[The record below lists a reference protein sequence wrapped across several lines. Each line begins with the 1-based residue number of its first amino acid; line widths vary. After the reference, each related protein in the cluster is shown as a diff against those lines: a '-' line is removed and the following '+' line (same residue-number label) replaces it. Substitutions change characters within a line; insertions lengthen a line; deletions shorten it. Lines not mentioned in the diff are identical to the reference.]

1 MGKSKKKAAKKAKE
15 QQERLLREQQEQMN
29 RQAVESAR
37 ANQFKDNALAAE
49 QEEADGNQ
57 SGLGT
62 TMLTSAEGITLADN
76 QKKRKSLLGG

>member
-1 MGKSKKKAAKKAKE
+1 MGKSKKKKAAKKKL
-15 QQERLLREQQEQMN
+15 ERLLREQQEQMN

-62 TMLTSAEGITLADN
+62 TMLTNAEGVTLADN
-76 QKKRKSLLGG
+76 QKKRKTLLGG